1 MIWFDYLAL
10 GFIAYFVIKGL
21 LSGFIRNLFS
31 LVGML
36 VAFLYSGWLALKIK
50 PYLAHFIHHPKGQ
63 ILLSFLLAFG
73 LIYVTFVLLGF
84 MVVLLMKTLHIS
96 LGDRILGALFG
107 LIKGALFT
115 TFLYFLIIIPF
126 PPARESLDRSLTYPV
141 VSTTTKVLGRF
152 IPQSWLEFIKRS
164 RKYYEIPKMLL
175 D

>member
-10 GFIAYFVIKGL
+10 GFIAYFVIRGL
-21 LSGFIRNLFS
+21 LSGFIRNFFS

-36 VAFLYSGWLALKIK
+36 VAFLYSGWLSLKLK
-50 PYLAHFIHHPKGQ
+50 PYLAHFIHHPKGL

-84 MVVLLMKTLHIS
+84 MVVLLLKTMHIS

-107 LIKGALFT
+107 LLKGALFT

-126 PPARESLDRSLTYPV
+126 PSARESLDHALTYPV
-141 VSTTTKVLGRF
+141 VSTTTKVLARF